1 MLYTKEL
8 SQVLTPFLTNIFSRV
23 RILPV
28 AKLMNEESCK

>member
-8 SQVLTPFLTNIFSRV
+8 FQVLTLFLTNIFSRV

-28 AKLMNEESCK
+28 AKLTNEESCR